1 MNTENVFHAGEREVQ
16 ERASEEAQAVR
27 NAAVIADSIM
37 GAALPFVAAQPM
49 VVVGSVDA
57 IGDVWASMVMGEPG
71 FMTASDPHTID
82 FDLTR
87 VFRDPHDPLWENLKQ
102 DRRAGLLMIELT
114 TRRRLRVN
122 GSMEMVTPERLQLRV
137 DESYP
142 NCPKYIQRRHL
153 GRVTTHAER
162 APVAPRTGNA
172 LDASTKALIETGDT
186 MFVASV
192 APGGGV
198 DASHRGG
205 PPGFVRILDER
216 TLRVPDYV
224 GNSMFNTLGNFAAY
238 PRAGLLFPDFERS
251 RVLQLVGR
259 PEIRWDLGD
268 SREETGGTR
277 RYWDFIIDRWV
288 DTTLPFETEWEFLD
302 SSPFNP
308 EPLTTPPSTQG
319 AQP

>member
-1 MNTENVFHAGEREVQ
+1 MKTENVFHPGERQVQ
-16 ERASEEAQAVR
+16 GRAGEEAQAMR
-27 NAAVIADSIM
+27 SGGVIADSII
-37 GAALPFVAAQPM
+37 GAAQPFVAAQPM
-49 VVVGSVDA
+49 VVVGSVDET
-57 IGDVWASMVMGEPG
+57 GDVWASVVMGEPG
-71 FMTASDPHTID
+71 FMQVSDPHTID

-87 VFRDPHDPLWENLKQ
+87 VYRVLSDPLWDNLEQ
-102 DRRAGLLMIELT
+102 DRRAGLLMIELA

-122 GSMEMVTPERLQLRV
+122 GRMETVGPEHLQLRV

-153 GRVTTHAER
+153 GGVTTHTGLAAE
-162 APVAPRTGNA
+162 VPRTGNL
-172 LDASTKALIETGDT
+172 LDASTEGLIATGDT

-224 GNSMFNTLGNFAAY
+224 GNSMFNTLGNFVAY

-259 PEIRWDLGD
+259 PEIRWDVEG
-268 SREETGGTR
+268 SPEETGGTR

-288 DTTLPFETEWEFLD
+288 DTTLPFKAEWEFLD
-302 SSPFNP
+302 ASPFNP
-308 EPLTTPPSTQG
+308 APLTTPPPTSAVG
-319 AQP
+319 P